1 MRRILIAAFATLALT
16 PAASGGPAVDPD
28 SFVISADQWSAPRSG
43 LALVKLAPIHAAL
56 VDWLA
61 DPQARLVIQ
70 HAGSDTG
77 NLWAGELQDW
87 LVALGVP
94 ADRID
99 KRVSADQ
106 SDDAITLKVQHG

>member
-1 MRRILIAAFATLALT
+1 MRRTFLAALATLVLT
-16 PAASGGPAVDPD
+16 PAAFGDPPADPD

-43 LALVKLAPIHAAL
+43 LALIKLAPIHAAL
-56 VDWLA
+56 ADWLA
-61 DPQARLVIQ
+61 DPEARLVIQ
-70 HAGSDTG
+70 HASSDTG

-87 LVALGVP
+87 LVALGIP

-99 KRVSADQ
+99 KRASADQ